1 MRGVRVPTKEAQSTK
16 NRLIALD
23 ALDTGRKVLRDG
35 DFVIFP
41 LKADADAEG
50 FETVSADFKSVQRH
64 RKFRDAL
71 RELLTPGELSLVKR
85 AFDTI
90 GDIAIIEVPPEL
102 EAHEKAIAK
111 ALTEAHKNIRSVYRK
126 SGDIKGEERTREFKF
141 LHGEERTET
150 IYREHG
156 MKLKLDISK
165 VYFSPRLSAERE
177 RILAQTED
185 REVVVD
191 LFAGIGPFSILL
203 AKYRDLKVYAID
215 INLPA
220 FEYLKEN
227 IRINKVGDRVIPL
240 LGDCREVAPKDTAT
254 RVIMNLPKS
263 SDRFLDLAF
272 DIIKEGVIHYYT
284 ISPEEDLYDSKVD
297 FIKKAAEK
305 RGKTVEILNRKIVR
319 PYAPYNHHVAI
330 DVLVK

>member
-1 MRGVRVPTKEAQSTK
+1 MRGVRVPAKEAQSAK
-16 NRLIALD
+16 NRLIGLG
-23 ALDTGRKVLRDG
+23 ALDTGKKALRDG
-35 DFVIFP
+35 GFVIFP
-41 LKADADAEG
+41 VKKDVEG
-50 FETVSADFKSVQRH
+50 FDTVDAAFKDVRKH
-64 RKFRDAL
+64 RKFKDAL
-71 RELLTPGELSLVKR
+71 REFLTPEELSLTKR

-111 ALTEAHKNIRSVYRK
+111 ALMEAHKNVRSVYKK
-126 SGDIKGEERTREFKF
+126 SGEIKGEERTRELNF

-156 MKLKLDISK
+156 LKLKLDIEK

-177 RILAQTED
+177 RVLAQTED
-185 REVVVD
+185 GEVVVD

-203 AKYRDLKVYAID
+203 AKYRNLKAYAID

-227 IRINKVGDRVIPL
+227 IRINKVGDRVVPL
-240 LGDCREVAPKDTAT
+240 LGDCREVAPKGAAT

-272 DIIKEGVIHYYT
+272 DIIKEGVIHYYA

-305 RGKTVEILNRKIVR
+305 KGRTVEILNRKIVR
-319 PYAPYNHHVAI
+319 PYAPYNYHVGI
-330 DVLVK
+330 DVRVK